1 MLKLANILMAAF
13 LALAPGMDVVR
24 LLHALEAC
32 GETAA
37 RVLAHHDHEHND
49 GQPCDDVPPQDC
61 PHFKNVPHGSPAMAV
76 AAPLSVIL
84 PAPPMCAV
92 PIVPA
97 APAVSTIAVNLES
110 RPPPGPPLVGCVKLL
125 I

>member
-1 MLKLANILMAAF
+1 MMKLANILMAAF

-61 PHFKNVPHGSPAMAV
+61 PHFKNVPHGSPAMSA

-84 PAPPMCAV
+84 PAPPLC
-92 PIVPA
+92 A
-97 APAVSTIAVNLES
+97 APVVHTAPVSAQPVLDQDS